1 MILDDLVK
9 AAEEAL
15 KGDKAAISPEQMEAL
30 AETSPYK
37 PDFPFEKALSKD
49 GISFICEVKRASP
62 SKGMISPSFPYL
74 DIAREYERIG
84 ASAISCLTERKYFLG
99 KPEYLRDIASIVSI
113 PVLRKDFIID
123 EYQIYEARA
132 LGASAIL
139 LICAILTDEKMK
151 HFMTLADSLGL
162 SVLTEVHDEEEVRR
176 ALAAGARIIGV
187 NNRNLKDF
195 TVDIHNSVR
204 LRKMVPENILF
215 VSESGMKTRQDIE
228 ELEQNGTNAVLIGET
243 LMRSADKK
251 EVLQELRGQ
260 CEK

>member
-15 KGDKAAISPEQMEAL
+15 KGDKAVISPEQMEAL

-99 KPEYLRDIASIVSI
+99 KPEYLRDIAGIVSI

-162 SVLTEVHDEEEVRR
+162 SVLAEVHDEEEVRR

-195 TVDIHNSVR
+195 TVSLSNAVR
-204 LRKMVPENILF
+204 LSSLVPDDVLF
-215 VSESGMKTRQDIE
+215 VAESGIRTRKDIE
-228 ELEQNGTNAVLIGET
+228 TLEQCGADAVLIGET
-243 LMRSADKK
+243 FMRAVQDDESK
-251 EVLQELRGQ
+251 VLRA
-260 CEK
+260 

>member
-62 SKGMISPSFPYL
+62 SKGMISPFFPYL

-151 HFMTLADSLGL
+151 HFMTLADSIGL

-195 TVDIHNSVR
+195 TVSLSNAVR
-204 LRKMVPENILF
+204 LSSLVPEDVLF
-215 VSESGMKTRQDIE
+215 VAESGIRTRKDIE
-228 ELEQNGTNAVLIGET
+228 TLERCGADAVLIGET
-243 LMRSADKK
+243 IMRAPDKEK
-251 EVLQELRGQ
+251 MFDTLRGGTR
-260 CEK
+260 

>member
-15 KGDKAAISPEQMEAL
+15 KGDKAVISPEQMEAL

-99 KPEYLRDIASIVSI
+99 KPEYLRDIAGIVSI

-132 LGASAIL
+132 LGAS
-139 LICAILTDEKMK
+139 AILTDEKMK

-195 TVDIHNSVR
+195 TVSLSNAVR
-204 LRKMVPENILF
+204 LSSLVPDDVLF
-215 VSESGMKTRQDIE
+215 VAESGIRTRKDIE
-228 ELEQNGTNAVLIGET
+228 TLEQCGADAVLIGET
-243 LMRSADKK
+243 FMRAPDKEK
-251 EVLQELRGQ
+251 MFDTLRGGTR
-260 CEK
+260 

>member
-132 LGASAIL
+132 LGASAVL
-139 LICAILTDEKMK
+139 LICAIITDEKMK

-176 ALAAGARIIGV
+176 ALAAGARIIGA

-195 TVDIHNSVR
+195 TVSLSNAVR
-204 LRKMVPENILF
+204 LSSLVPEDILF
-215 VSESGMKTRQDIE
+215 VAESGIRTRKDIE
-228 ELEQNGTNAVLIGET
+228 TLERCGADAVLIGET
-243 LMRSADKK
+243 FMRAPDKEK
-251 EVLQELRGQ
+251 MFDTLRGGTR
-260 CEK
+260 

>member
-62 SKGMISPSFPYL
+62 SKGMISPFFPYL

-151 HFMTLADSLGL
+151 HFMTLADSIGL

-195 TVDIHNSVR
+195 IN
-204 LRKMVPENILF
+204 LMLF
-215 VSESGMKTRQDIE
+215 
-228 ELEQNGTNAVLIGET
+228 
-243 LMRSADKK
+243 
-251 EVLQELRGQ
+251 
-260 CEK
+260 

>member
-151 HFMTLADSLGL
+151 HFMTLADSIGL

-195 TVDIHNSVR
+195 TVSLSNAVR
-204 LRKMVPENILF
+204 LSSLVPEDILF
-215 VSESGMKTRQDIE
+215 VAESGIRTRKDIE
-228 ELEQNGTNAVLIGET
+228 TLERCGADAVLIGET
-243 LMRSADKK
+243 FMRVPDKK
-251 EVLQELRGQ
+251 KMFDTLRGGTR
-260 CEK
+260 

>member
-62 SKGMISPSFPYL
+62 SKGIISPSFPYL

-195 TVDIHNSVR
+195 TVSLSNAVR
-204 LRKMVPENILF
+204 LNSLVPEDVLF
-215 VSESGMKTRQDIE
+215 VAESGIRTRKDIE
-228 ELEQNGTNAVLIGET
+228 TLEQCGADAVLIGET
-243 LMRSADKK
+243 FMRTPDKEK
-251 EVLQELRGQ
+251 MFDTLRGGTR
-260 CEK
+260 

>member
-15 KGDKAAISPEQMEAL
+15 KGDKAVISPEQMEAL

-195 TVDIHNSVR
+195 TVALPYAVR
-204 LRKMVPENILF
+204 LSPLIPEDVLF
-215 VSESGMKTRQDIE
+215 VAESGIRTRKDIE
-228 ELEQNGTNAVLIGET
+228 TLEQCGADAVLIGET
-243 LMRSADKK
+243 LMRAPDKEK
-251 EVLQELRGQ
+251 MFDTLRGGTR
-260 CEK
+260 

>member
-30 AETSPYK
+30 SETSPYK

-62 SKGMISPSFPYL
+62 SKGMISPFFPYL

-151 HFMTLADSLGL
+151 HFMTLADSIGL

-195 TVDIHNSVR
+195 TVSLSNAVR
-204 LRKMVPENILF
+204 LSSLVPEDVLF
-215 VSESGMKTRQDIE
+215 VAESGIRTRKDIE
-228 ELEQNGTNAVLIGET
+228 TLERCGADAVLIGET
-243 LMRSADKK
+243 FMRVPDKEK
-251 EVLQELRGQ
+251 MFDTLRGGTR
-260 CEK
+260 

>member
-74 DIAREYERIG
+74 DVAREYERIG

-195 TVDIHNSVR
+195 TVSLSNAVR
-204 LRKMVPENILF
+204 LSSLIPEDVLF
-215 VSESGMKTRQDIE
+215 VAESGIRTRKDIE
-228 ELEQNGTNAVLIGET
+228 TLEQCGADAVLIGET
-243 LMRSADKK
+243 FMRRRTRKSC
-251 EVLQELRGQ
+251 LIP
-260 CEK
+260 

>member
-15 KGDKAAISPEQMEAL
+15 KGDKAVISPEQMEAL

-176 ALAAGARIIGV
+176 ALAAGARIIGG

-195 TVDIHNSVR
+195 TVSLSNAVR
-204 LRKMVPENILF
+204 LSSLIPEDVLF
-215 VSESGMKTRQDIE
+215 VAESGIRTRKDIE
-228 ELEQNGTNAVLIGET
+228 TLEQCGADAVLIGET
-243 LMRSADKK
+243 FMRAPDKEK
-251 EVLQELRGQ
+251 RFDTLRGGTR
-260 CEK
+260 

>member
-49 GISFICEVKRASP
+49 GISFICEVKSIS
-62 SKGMISPSFPYL
+62 SKGMISPFFPYL

-151 HFMTLADSLGL
+151 HFMTLADSIGL

-195 TVDIHNSVR
+195 TVSLSNAVR
-204 LRKMVPENILF
+204 LSSLVSEDVLF
-215 VSESGMKTRQDIE
+215 VAESGIRTRKDIE
-228 ELEQNGTNAVLIGET
+228 TLERCGADAVLIGET
-243 LMRSADKK
+243 FMRAPDKEK
-251 EVLQELRGQ
+251 MFDTLRGGTR
-260 CEK
+260 

>member
-15 KGDKAAISPEQMEAL
+15 KGDKAVISPEQMEAL

-62 SKGMISPSFPYL
+62 SKGMISFPYL

-84 ASAISCLTERKYFLG
+84 ASAISCLTERKYFFG
-99 KPEYLRDIASIVSI
+99 KPEYLRDIAGIVSI

-195 TVDIHNSVR
+195 TVSLSNAVR
-204 LRKMVPENILF
+204 LSSLVPDDVLF
-215 VSESGMKTRQDIE
+215 VAESGIRTRKDIE
-228 ELEQNGTNAVLIGET
+228 TLEQCGADAVLIGET
-243 LMRSADKK
+243 FMRAPDKEK
-251 EVLQELRGQ
+251 MFDTLRGGTR
-260 CEK
+260 

>member
-62 SKGMISPSFPYL
+62 SKGMISPFFPYL

-113 PVLRKDFIID
+113 PVLKKDFIID

-151 HFMTLADSLGL
+151 HFMTLADSIGL

-195 TVDIHNSVR
+195 TVSLSNAVR
-204 LRKMVPENILF
+204 LSSLVPEDVLF
-215 VSESGMKTRQDIE
+215 VAESGIRTRKDIE
-228 ELEQNGTNAVLIGET
+228 TLERCGADAVLIGEAF
-243 LMRSADKK
+243 MRAPDKEK
-251 EVLQELRGQ
+251 MFDTLRGGTR
-260 CEK
+260 

>member
-1 MILDDLVK
+1 MMILVK
-9 AAEEAL
+9 AAEAL

-99 KPEYLRDIASIVSI
+99 KPEYLWDIASIVSI

-123 EYQIYEARA
+123 EYQIYEA
-132 LGASAIL
+132 L
-139 LICAILTDEKMK
+139 CAGSFRYSSHFFILTDEKMK

-195 TVDIHNSVR
+195 TVSLSNAVR
-204 LRKMVPENILF
+204 LSSLIPEDVLF
-215 VSESGMKTRQDIE
+215 VEESGIRTRKDMKRWSNV
-228 ELEQNGTNAVLIGET
+228 ELMQYL
-243 LMRSADKK
+243 SAKH
-251 EVLQELRGQ
+251 L
-260 CEK
+260 

>member
-62 SKGMISPSFPYL
+62 SKGMISPFFPYL

-151 HFMTLADSLGL
+151 HFMTLADSIGL

-195 TVDIHNSVR
+195 TVSLSNAVR
-204 LRKMVPENILF
+204 LSSLVPEDVLF
-215 VSESGMKTRQDIE
+215 VAESGIRTRKDIE
-228 ELEQNGTNAVLIGET
+228 TLERCGADAVLIGET
-243 LMRSADKK
+243 FMKRCLTP
-251 EVLQELRGQ
+251 
-260 CEK
+260 

>member
-195 TVDIHNSVR
+195 TVSLSNAVR
-204 LRKMVPENILF
+204 LSSLVPEDVLF
-215 VSESGMKTRQDIE
+215 VAESGIRTRKDIE
-228 ELEQNGTNAVLIGET
+228 TLERCGADAVLIGET
-243 LMRSADKK
+243 FMRALDKEK
-251 EVLQELRGQ
+251 MFDTLRGGTR
-260 CEK
+260 

>member
-15 KGDKAAISPEQMEAL
+15 KGDKAVISPEQMEAL

-99 KPEYLRDIASIVSI
+99 KPEYLRDIAGIVSI

-195 TVDIHNSVR
+195 TVSLSNAVR
-204 LRKMVPENILF
+204 LSSLVPDDVLF
-215 VSESGMKTRQDIE
+215 VAESGIRTRKDIE
-228 ELEQNGTNAVLIGET
+228 TLEQCGADAVLIGEIF
-243 LMRSADKK
+243 MRAPDKEK
-251 EVLQELRGQ
+251 MFDTLRGGTR
-260 CEK
+260 

>member
-15 KGDKAAISPEQMEAL
+15 KGDKAVISPEQMEAL

-195 TVDIHNSVR
+195 TVSLSNAVR
-204 LRKMVPENILF
+204 LSSLVPDDVLF
-215 VSESGMKTRQDIE
+215 VAESGIRTRKDIE
-228 ELEQNGTNAVLIGET
+228 TLEQCGADAVLIGEIF
-243 LMRSADKK
+243 MRAPDKEK
-251 EVLQELRGQ
+251 MFDTLRGGTR
-260 CEK
+260 